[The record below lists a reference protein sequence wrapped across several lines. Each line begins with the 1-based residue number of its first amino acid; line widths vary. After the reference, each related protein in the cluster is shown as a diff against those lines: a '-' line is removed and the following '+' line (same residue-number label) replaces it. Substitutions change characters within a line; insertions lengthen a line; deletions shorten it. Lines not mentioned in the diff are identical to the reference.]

1 MSTLFCPSALLPEG
15 WAENVAIAVDDATG
29 MIAAVTAGAPCPADA
44 ARLCGPT
51 LSGMPNLHSHAFQRA
66 MAGLAERT
74 GARGGM
80 DSFWNWRE
88 TMYAFLARLSPDD
101 VGAVAE
107 MLCVELLKG
116 GFTALAEFHYL
127 HHAPNGAPYADRAEI
142 AKRLLGAAE
151 ATGIGLTLLPV
162 LYAHGG
168 FGGQPPTPGQARFI
182 NDVEG
187 LMRIVEDARAAARPG
202 QRVGLALHSLRAVTP
217 EEIHAALAALDAL
230 DPTAPIH
237 IHVAEQTAEVE
248 ACLAWSG
255 RRPVAWLL
263 DHAPVDHR
271 WCLIHAT
278 HVDAAE
284 VEGMAKSG
292 AVAGLCPS
300 TEANLGD
307 GLFPAEA
314 FLAAGGVF
322 GVGTDSHVSLDAADE
337 LRILEYGQR
346 LTTRRRGVL
355 GTAGAGCGAD
365 LWRRA
370 LAGGAQALGIAA
382 GAIAPGRRADLVA
395 LDPEDPKLIGRHG
408 DALLDSLVFATPGRA
423 VREVFVA
430 GRRVIAEGRHPREAE
445 VRAAYRAALARLGAA

>member
-1 MSTLFCPSALLPEG
+1 MTVLFCPAALLPQG
-15 WAENVAIAVDDATG
+15 WAENVAIDVDDATG
-29 MIAAVTAGAPCPADA
+29 AIAAVTADAPCPPGAR
-44 ARLCGPT
+44 RLCGPT
-51 LSGMPNLHSHAFQRA
+51 LPGMPNLHSHAFQRA

-88 TMYAFLARLSPDD
+88 TMYAFLARLTPDD

-107 MLCVELLKG
+107 MLYVELLKG
-116 GFTALAEFHYL
+116 GFTAVAEFHYL
-127 HHAPNGAPYADRAEI
+127 HHGPDGAPYTDRAEI
-142 AKRLLGAAE
+142 AKRLLDAAE
-151 ATGIGLTLLPV
+151 AAGIGLALLPV

-168 FGGQPPTPGQARFI
+168 FGGAAPTPGQARFL
-182 NDVEG
+182 NDVDG
-187 LMRIVEDARAAARPG
+187 LIRIVEGARVAARPG

-217 EEIHAALAALDAL
+217 EEMADALAAADAL

-237 IHVAEQTAEVE
+237 IHVAEQTAEVD

-263 DHAPVDHR
+263 EHAPLDRR

-278 HVDAAE
+278 HLDAAE
-284 VEGMAKSG
+284 VAGLAASG
-292 AVAGLCPS
+292 AVAGLCPT

-355 GTAGAGCGAD
+355 GTPGAGCGAD

-370 LAGGAQALGIAA
+370 LAGGAQALGLHA

-395 LDPEDPKLIGRHG
+395 LDPDDPKLIGRSG
-408 DALLDSLVFATPGRA
+408 DALLDSLVFATPSRA
-423 VREVFVA
+423 VREVYVA
-430 GRRVIAEGRHPREAE
+430 GRRVVADGRHPREEAA
-445 VRAAYRAALARLGAA
+445 RAAYRAALARLGAG